1 MKMRFKILAGSFAV
15 LGLVATMAQA
25 GTMNT
30 TLTIAARFDASFT
43 QLPIVFLPN
52 GRVANGQPGTYQIDV
67 SFNAV
72 KDAGEK
78 GWANTLFD
86 MGVIGSANGSDLALD
101 LGLGY
106 TANGGSVDTNGA
118 LPGGSAP
125 IFATNGDQGTPGDL
139 LGILASIASANINSS
154 ATDTRN
160 NLGTLTAPLSAF
172 NSPPDPAGSS
182 YIGSFYVTW
191 NGLGTGSALIQN
203 QTFSFTTTGGA
214 FADALNGAGASAL
227 FGAASIPEP
236 ASIALAAIGLVG
248 LVGFARRRS

>member
-172 NSPPDPAGSS
+172 NSPPDPVGNTW
-182 YIGSFYVTW
+182 IGTVYVDW
-191 NGLGTGSALIQN
+191 NGVGKGSVALQN
-203 QTFSFTTTGGA
+203 QQYSFTTTANQFGQTQTGGLA
-214 FADALNGAGASAL
+214 TAS
-227 FGAASIPEP
+227 FGVPEP
-236 ASIALAAIGLVG
+236 ASICLAGIGLIG
-248 LVGFARRRS
+248 LIGLARRRS